1 MSWTSVTTFRICY
14 PPSSPSSQVVSEGS
28 ACDPH
33 STLQSGDELVENE
46 EVAKMQKGR
55 QFVIQELIATERDY
69 IRDLECV
76 LNVSVLYT
84 RSISGNVSNQIV
96 NIYQISLYELEGGIH
111 RHIWILSI
119 CLSVH
124 LSLTQRAIMMQWI
137 RTTWAFPWDW
147 GGRETLCLATSWRY
161 SSFMISEWH
170 IGTYHST
177 IQGIL

>member
-1 MSWTSVTTFRICY
+1 
-14 PPSSPSSQVVSEGS
+14 
-28 ACDPH
+28 
-33 STLQSGDELVENE
+33 
-46 EVAKMQKGR
+46 MQKGR

-96 NIYQISLYELEGGIH
+96 NIYQISLYELEGGIR

-137 RTTWAFPWDW
+137 RTT
-147 GGRETLCLATSWRY
+147 
-161 SSFMISEWH
+161 
-170 IGTYHST
+170 
-177 IQGIL
+177 